1 LAGRPW
7 LVHLLGSA
15 QQGAKI
21 SLSMSPDV
29 TVLSVTAACAVLCAL
44 LFGMAPAWAAG
55 NTGVETGLRG
65 TQARVTKGSSVARRF
80 FVPFQVALS
89 LVLVVVAALL
99 GSTVVHLRT
108 DDSGYRTKDVYFYIT
123 DFNRIPQ
130 KGEALLP
137 LYRHMTA
144 RMNSMPGIISASVG
158 EVPPLFDMG
167 DGGRFVAADAGPK
180 AQAVGI
186 FTNAVGRGFFETV
199 GTPFITGR
207 DLRNDETDADSCIL
221 NQAAA
226 ARLFPKQNAM
236 AQMLRQMPNEF
247 GDPGQ
252 TQHICQVVGIVKD
265 SKYFT
270 LVQEKSPIVYLPISA
285 RLGPRLGG
293 LFLAMH
299 ARTAAAAEAAQRTVI
314 DEVAPT
320 APLSDTVRFTDVYND
335 SIAREQL
342 LSALSGFFAVL
353 GLLLSG
359 IGIYGL
365 LAWSVTQ
372 RTREIGVRMALGATR
387 MRVFVL
393 VMRQV
398 AMLLAVGVVIGGVA
412 AFLAARSIR
421 SFLFEVQPGSPG
433 VFLTAVLALVLIGL
447 LAAMLPARR
456 AVSIDPMQALRTE

>member
-1 LAGRPW
+1 
-7 LVHLLGSA
+7 
-15 QQGAKI
+15 
-21 SLSMSPDV
+21 
-29 TVLSVTAACAVLCAL
+29 
-44 LFGMAPAWAAG
+44 
-55 NTGVETGLRG
+55 
-65 TQARVTKGSSVARRF
+65 
-80 FVPFQVALS
+80 
-89 LVLVVVAALL
+89 
-99 GSTVVHLRT
+99 
-108 DDSGYRTKDVYFYIT
+108 
-123 DFNRIPQ
+123 
-130 KGEALLP
+130 
-137 LYRHMTA
+137 
-144 RMNSMPGIISASVG
+144 
-158 EVPPLFDMG
+158 
-167 DGGRFVAADAGPK
+167 
-180 AQAVGI
+180 
-186 FTNAVGRGFFETV
+186 
-199 GTPFITGR
+199 
-207 DLRNDETDADSCIL
+207 
-221 NQAAA
+221 
-226 ARLFPKQNAM
+226 
-236 AQMLRQMPNEF
+236 
-247 GDPGQ
+247 
-252 TQHICQVVGIVKD
+252 
-265 SKYFT
+265 
-270 LVQEKSPIVYLPISA
+270 
-285 RLGPRLGG
+285 
-293 LFLAMH
+293 
-299 ARTAAAAEAAQRTVI
+299 VI

-412 AFLAARSIR
+412 AFFAARSIR